1 MSLQIPKTLKKYK
14 SGTERK
20 SRHIKGR
27 TKNPGDTV
35 DTRIAH
41 LHESMIYPCGEF
53 KFFRQWSAPP
63 KQFPPFWHRSWAKTN
78 ENLSAK
84 RENLPCVQH
93 WRSEGVGKER
103 SWQLREGRKRSKIIE
118 IVAARDIVFALAQ
131 SGVCAAFSR
140 GSISIC

>member
-103 SWQLREGRKRSKIIE
+103 SWQLREGRERGKG
-118 IVAARDIVFALAQ
+118 LAEVEEPLQ
-131 SGVCAAFSR
+131 LTEAGETQTL
-140 GSISIC
+140 